1 MDADGSGTLQLDS
14 FQSWWSK
21 HPRERT
27 LLFGVPARAAAQ
39 TTTDLD
45 LVSRRQQQQRVHGAK
60 VPTFSAE
67 ASVAHHH
74 CSGWGKLRVLVGADG
89 AHPINSP
96 LTYITS

>member
-14 FQSWWSK
+14 FQSWWST

-39 TTTDLD
+39 TTTDLN
-45 LVSRRQQQQRVHGAK
+45 LVPRRQQQQRVHGAK

-67 ASVAHHH
+67 ASVHVAHSYHH
-74 CSGWGKLRVLVGADG
+74 CSGWGKLRVLVGNK
-89 AHPINSP
+89 H
-96 LTYITS
+96 TSSK